1 VRRVL
6 AGLLLGLLLTL
17 VAAPALADP
26 GFPGDDCTP
35 SASDPGVLDCGSD
48 GFDQGGLTPGDDFG
62 QIFAVV
68 AVLMVV
74 LAVSGVVV
82 KVSLARG
89 MARRS
94 GMDEG
99 EATAVSLLSEDGI
112 NATYLASNL
121 RPQQTQPTEQA
132 VGPRSVAERLA
143 ELDDLRAKG
152 LVTEAEYAERRAAIL
167 ASL

>member
-1 VRRVL
+1 MRRVL

-17 VAAPALADP
+17 AAAPALADP

-35 SASDPGVLDCGSD
+35 SATDPGTLDCGSD
-48 GFDQGGLTPGDDFG
+48 ELDDGGLSPGDDVG
-62 QIFAVV
+62 QVFAVV
-68 AVLMVV
+68 AVLVVV
-74 LAVSGVVV
+74 LGVCGVIV

-94 GMDEG
+94 GMDET
-99 EATAVSLLSEDGI
+99 EATAMTLLSDDGLD
-112 NATYLASNL
+112 ATYLASNL
-121 RPQQTQPTEQA
+121 RPTQPAAPTQR
-132 VGPRSVAERLA
+132 PVAERLA
-143 ELDDLRAKG
+143 ELDGLRSQG